1 MKIDLETTPKYDP
14 LTCVDIEDDCYK
26 NEMRRKIISK
36 IVEKVKD
43 KIDAAKINEDPVET
57 KKSEIVYIKDFVT
70 DKYIN
75 EANEAEF
82 LKIRETG

>member
-14 LTCVDIEDDCYK
+14 LTCVDVEDDCYK

-43 KIDAAKINEDPVET
+43 KIVEEKIPVET

>member
-1 MKIDLETTPKYDP
+1 M
-14 LTCVDIEDDCYK
+14 DIEDDCYK

-43 KIDAAKINEDPVET
+43 KIVEEKET

>member
-1 MKIDLETTPKYDP
+1 
-14 LTCVDIEDDCYK
+14 VDIEDDCYK

-43 KIDAAKINEDPVET
+43 KIVEEKIPVET

>member
-43 KIDAAKINEDPVET
+43 KIVEEKIPVET

>member
-1 MKIDLETTPKYDP
+1 MKIDLETTPKYDS
-14 LTCVDIEDDCYK
+14 LTCVDVEDDCYK

-43 KIDAAKINEDPVET
+43 KIVEEKET

>member
-1 MKIDLETTPKYDP
+1 M
-14 LTCVDIEDDCYK
+14 DIEDDCYK

-43 KIDAAKINEDPVET
+43 KIVEEKIPVET